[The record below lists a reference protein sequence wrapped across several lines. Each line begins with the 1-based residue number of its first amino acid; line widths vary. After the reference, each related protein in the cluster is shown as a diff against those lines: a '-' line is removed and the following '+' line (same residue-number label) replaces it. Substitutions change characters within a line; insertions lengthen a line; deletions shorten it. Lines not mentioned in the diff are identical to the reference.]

1 MIEQQLPQ
9 QTKNTTACYSVRCN
23 FFYHYLF
30 YGSKHM
36 LAWAVRARLPEW
48 TPAAGRIGDRRSPR
62 PASAYAR
69 MTIELLWSIS
79 AWGKG
84 LRGARQGNIIA
95 SACPLYGMSPNL
107 LIPVEH
113 VTWWKGFLL
122 GAIKKPDKPWKPL
135 RSSSLFA
142 VVDRFRVYY
151 VGIIGKLALAL
162 NSMSSLG
169 QISAMRQN

>member
-1 MIEQQLPQ
+1 MWFFLPQ
-9 QTKNTTACYSVRCN
+9 
-23 FFYHYLF
+23 F
-30 YGSKHM
+30 YGSEHR

-122 GAIKKPDKPWKPL
+122 GAIKKPDKPWKVGNRWEVVVYL
-135 RSSSLFA
+135 LWSTGLEYIMWASLA
-142 VVDRFRVYY
+142 SWLLLWTPCHLLARLVPCDR
-151 VGIIGKLALAL
+151 I
-162 NSMSSLG
+162 
-169 QISAMRQN
+169 